1 LQNAPVFLES
11 RANNVLMPVPAFSSR
26 LRMGAFVLLASALPL
41 VVQVPASV
49 GPASVGPASPRAEPA
64 AWLRA
69 HVQRAEK
76 ELPPAPQKQ
85 DARAHFDQA
94 LAEATDADTRT
105 LHDFLK
111 AFLEAH
117 ARLTGAEAPTTEG
130 RTTHALLAAFRQ
142 QLAQSGL
149 AVRSPI
155 RLSVSPTVPPER
167 ARWMRPAVS
176 LLVPLPDRSP
186 ATTGTDAFP
195 PPRALALGSSV
206 GKRAVSAVV
215 ARGSLFRTLFAGR
228 RLGP

>member
-1 LQNAPVFLES
+1 MQNAPVFLES

-26 LRMGAFVLLASALPL
+26 LRLGAFVLLASALPL
-41 VVQVPASV
+41 VVQV
-49 GPASVGPASPRAEPA
+49 PASVGPASPRAEPA

-117 ARLTGAEAPTTEG
+117 ARLTGAEVPMTEG

-195 PPRALALGSSV
+195 PRALALGSSV

>member
-26 LRMGAFVLLASALPL
+26 LRLGAFVLLASALPL

-49 GPASVGPASPRAEPA
+49 GPASPRVEPA

-195 PPRALALGSSV
+195 PRALALGSSV

>member
-1 LQNAPVFLES
+1 MQNTPVFLES

-26 LRMGAFVLLASALPL
+26 LRLGAFVLLASALPL

-49 GPASVGPASPRAEPA
+49 GPASVGPASPRVEPA

-111 AFLEAH
+111 AF
-117 ARLTGAEAPTTEG
+117 
-130 RTTHALLAAFRQ
+130 
-142 QLAQSGL
+142 L

-215 ARGSLFRTLFAGR
+215 ARSSLFRTLFAGR